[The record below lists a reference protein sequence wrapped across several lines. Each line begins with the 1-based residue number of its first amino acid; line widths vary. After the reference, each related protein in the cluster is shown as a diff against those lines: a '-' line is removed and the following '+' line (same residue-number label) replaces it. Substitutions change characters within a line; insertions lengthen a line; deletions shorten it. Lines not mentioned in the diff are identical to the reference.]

1 MLSLIVAA
9 LSICGLTLPLTI
21 QMVSKALLLLD
32 WWQGRLRLI
41 QGHSSQSR
49 C

>member
-9 LSICGLTLPLTI
+9 LSISGLTLPLTI
-21 QMVSKALLLLD
+21 WIKALLLLD

-41 QGHSSQSR
+41 QVNLDVR
-49 C
+49 KVTA